1 MRRPRRKFMKQ
12 AIASCIRQK
21 SSNSLQTSTWRSKE
35 YDGEVYTLK
44 EDEGC
49 TNALTHLEMTFRDE
63 RAFRF
68 QNSTQRHYRESEGEH
83 ASGNREALTHYIW
96 WLVECKLVDQVL
108 VREIKKNL
116 KEVWKYSLQMVME
129 WWFFLMVEVVPTG
142 VRTHVVATTV
152 CVTGCV
158 HALTCCMHIF
168 LVYIHCAHTS
178 LLMPVAHMHGSRVP
192 KRFIACVSHLSIS
205 PSPFLMFHP
214 SVLFPHGHFE
224 TTPDYDFT
232 DDLVHTFLS

>member
-1 MRRPRRKFMKQ
+1 MAIQRIRRRGVHSQGRRGLYKRSHTFGNDNSWWTGIQISKFHTKASSRIRRRACLGKPRS
-12 AIASCIRQK
+12 I
-21 SSNSLQTSTWRSKE
+21 NS
-35 YDGEVYTLK
+35 
-44 EDEGC
+44 
-49 TNALTHLEMTFRDE
+49 
-63 RAFRF
+63 
-68 QNSTQRHYRESEGEH
+68 
-83 ASGNREALTHYIW
+83 YIW
-96 WLVECKLVDQVL
+96 WLVEIKLVDQVL
-108 VREIKKNL
+108 VRKIKKNL

-129 WWFFLMVEVVPTG
+129 WWFFLVVEVVPTG

-152 CVTGCV
+152 CVTGSV
-158 HALTCCMHIF
+158 HALTCCTHIC
-168 LVYIHCAHTS
+168 LVYIHCAYTS
-178 LLMPVAHMHGSRVP
+178 HILMRVTHMHGSRVP